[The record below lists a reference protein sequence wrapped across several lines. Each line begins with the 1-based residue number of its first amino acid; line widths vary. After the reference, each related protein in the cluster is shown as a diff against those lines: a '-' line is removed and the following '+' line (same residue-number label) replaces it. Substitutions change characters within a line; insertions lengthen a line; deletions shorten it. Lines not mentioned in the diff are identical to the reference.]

1 MDSRAGKNAQE
12 ICFQSMDG
20 SPSVLAESEVELDSN
35 YPGPCVDHSEAR
47 ARALAALATLKQ
59 T

>member
-1 MDSRAGKNAQE
+1 MPKKFVFSPWMAP
-12 ICFQSMDG
+12 
-20 SPSVLAESEVELDSN
+20 PSVLAESEVELDGN

-59 T
+59 I

>member
-1 MDSRAGKNAQE
+1 MD
-12 ICFQSMDG
+12 C
-20 SPSVLAESEVELDSN
+20 PSSILSASEVDLDNN